1 MVVPTFYAVVLS
13 LKCTKSIV
21 YVLKALY
28 SNYLMEVNHFLLN
41 PCEHR
46 ATIVAPAYL
55 KSSKKDKK
63 LDQGIFCFKY
73 IIKNLNLVPKK

>member
-1 MVVPTFYAVVLS
+1 MH
-13 LKCTKSIV
+13 K
-21 YVLKALY
+21 KAELLN
-28 SNYLMEVNHFLLN
+28 SKKFVIHFWPHFKEIKMLNNFN

-63 LDQGIFCFKY
+63 LDRGIFYKY
-73 IIKNLNLVPKK
+73 IIKNLDSVSRK